1 MPIINIKLYNY
12 NAEYVKAKHAYK
24 SRLEINLLALFL
36 IVLSL
41 VISAHSLDNLV
52 RLLSVLFFLPLTFK
66 FVISDSNF

>member
-12 NAEYVKAKHAYK
+12 NAEFINAKHAYK